1 MFVEVEIKWFCVS
14 FARLLLSS
22 GSPLFTDSY
31 SDAIL

>member
-14 FARLLLSS
+14 FALHLLSS
-22 GSPLFTDSY
+22 ASPLFTDSY